1 MKKIALFA
9 LALLVSLPG
18 CRDKNKTQQQKKQK
32 TEQHVDMF
40 SSSVH
45 SADYDYD
52 DFEDEDDLRT
62 LFDFDE
68 ESEEFVAQNENDAYS
83 GLDMDYDMS
92 DSQEIAWIDAQEAD
106 ELRPL
111 YFEFNKH
118 VLNDTQK
125 QAVSHDIEQVKQ
137 LLAQAGEDTNA
148 IVVAEGHTDE
158 EGTPEYN
165 LILSESRA
173 KHVADLLV
181 SAGIDQEVIKAV
193 GRGQENLVVH
203 GKTRA
208 ERAPNRRVEVR
219 VIYT

>member
-118 VLNDTQK
+118 
-125 QAVSHDIEQVKQ
+125 
-137 LLAQAGEDTNA
+137 
-148 IVVAEGHTDE
+148 
-158 EGTPEYN
+158 
-165 LILSESRA
+165 
-173 KHVADLLV
+173 
-181 SAGIDQEVIKAV
+181 
-193 GRGQENLVVH
+193 
-203 GKTRA
+203 
-208 ERAPNRRVEVR
+208 
-219 VIYT
+219 